1 MGRVVRIVVRPKAH
15 DAPMD
20 VWSSLEREWTKAG
33 AGRSAE
39 RSLDAWAAS
48 APALTGYASPAAV
61 VAIIGR
67 VGDPERSCALLS
79 DLLFVAGR
87 NDLAALAVLRAI
99 LPGVR
104 RAAGRRW
111 RTGRDG
117 GAWRSR
123 EEIDGDAVAAAWEAI
138 HRHAGERHD
147 RPARVIVRRVER
159 CLRTTHD
166 AHRRAIERSVP
177 LLSEPAV
184 GAVEGCDD
192 WMSTESVALTLVDA
206 VQSGYLDRL
215 TAALL
220 FAVAVL
226 GWNLSD
232 AGRLLGLNR
241 GAVYRCLSDAR
252 RVLGDGP
259 RASPRQAAVR
269 HRFELRIR
277 NLSKE
282 NFPMV
287 PLLLT
292 VKEAA
297 DMIGIGRTTLYD
309 LMDTGEVYS
318 VRRGA
323 SRRIP
328 LWAVYDYVD
337 RLCHGRFHH
346 VPLPAVLDLLVRL
359 ADEHGGPDVRDSRHR
374 PLLHLEGGDRS
385 DGGAVVEINTQHHPS
400 DVRHVEAPAGR
411 GA

>member
-1 MGRVVRIVVRPKAH
+1 VRIVVRPKAH

-20 VWSSLEREWTKAG
+20 VWSSLEREWASAG
-33 AGRSAE
+33 ARRSAE
-39 RSLDAWAAS
+39 RSLQAWAAS
-48 APALTGYASPAAV
+48 APALASFVSPAAV
-61 VAIIGR
+61 VAIIGQA
-67 VGDPERSCALLS
+67 GDEERSCALLC
-79 DLLFVAGR
+79 DLLFVAGG
-87 NDLAALAVLRAI
+87 DELGALAVLRAV

-104 RAAGRRW
+104 RAAARRW
-111 RTGRDG
+111 RIGRDG

-123 EEIDGDAVAAAWEAI
+123 EEVDGDAVAAAWEAI

-159 CLRTTHD
+159 CLRTKHD
-166 AHRRAIERSVP
+166 AHRRIMERTVP
-177 LLSEPAV
+177 LHAEPAV
-184 GAVEGCDD
+184 GTVEGRDD
-192 WMSTESVALTLVDA
+192 WTSAESVALTLVGA
-206 VQSGYLDRL
+206 VQGGCLDRL
-215 TAALL
+215 SAALL

-226 GWNLSD
+226 GWNVSD
-232 AGRLLGLNR
+232 AGRLLGLDR
-241 GAVYRCLSDAR
+241 GAAYRSLRDAR
-252 RVLGDGP
+252 GALGDGP
-259 RASPRQAAVR
+259 RASPRQAAVH

-277 NLSKE
+277 LSKE

-297 DMIGIGRTTLYD
+297 DMIGVGRTTLYD
-309 LMDTGEVYS
+309 LMDTGEVFS

-337 RLCHGRFHH
+337 RLCQGRFHRI
-346 VPLPAVLDLLVRL
+346 PLPAVLDLLVRL
-359 ADEHGGPDVRDSRHR
+359 ADEHGGPDGGDSRHR

-385 DGGAVVEINTQHHPS
+385 DGGTVVGISTQHHPS
-400 DVRHVEAPAGR
+400 DGRHVEAAAGR